1 MEDKLPGVTCDDDD
15 SNDDK
20 APAEDDDQAPAED
33 DDNATPDDD
42 AVPDDYWKCL
52 KDPTDATTCG
62 SAGCIWCVSRMH
74 LEKEKLRIGRCTW
87 DFFMGE
93 NLFCVFF
100 LLIGY

>member
-1 MEDKLPGVTCDDDD
+1 
-15 SNDDK
+15 
-20 APAEDDDQAPAED
+20 
-33 DDNATPDDD
+33 
-42 AVPDDYWKCL
+42 L